1 MSGGKSNYQCKECG
15 FKSTKWMGKC
25 SNCGSWNSLEEVV
38 DKEKK
43 ERNDLS
49 EKTVT
54 PRPITRIHSKGRTR
68 LSSKISELDRVL
80 GGGIVAGSVTLLGG
94 APGIGK
100 STLILQVA
108 SLFSSNYGRVLYISG
123 EESARQLKL
132 RGERLNILTED
143 LLILA
148 ETEFVTIKEHL
159 EKYIEKQE
167 YQLIIIDSIQTIYDS
182 RLDSSPGS
190 VNQIKEISNQL
201 IAIAKKTEI
210 PVFLIGHVT
219 KEGELAGPKVL
230 EHLVDTV
237 LRIEGD
243 RNYTYRILRSVKN
256 RYGSTNEIGV
266 FAMNSEGMK
275 VVKNPS
281 RIFLQ
286 QKKRDISGSVIAPII
301 EGSRTIL
308 VEVQA
313 LVSSATFSTPQRITT
328 GVSKKRVS
336 ILLAVLEK
344 KAGFSFQERD
354 VHINI
359 IGGLKVKEP
368 ALDLAIITAI
378 ISSHRDYSLSS
389 GLAVIG
395 EVGLAGEIRA
405 IGQLEKRIKELKKMG
420 FNRVVIP
427 DNEEQENFSEST
439 EIRFKRVNN
448 IKDVIN
454 YIFK

>member
-1 MSGGKSNYQCKECG
+1 MSGEKSNYQCKECG

-38 DKEKK
+38 EKEKK
-43 ERNDLS
+43 DKNHRL
-49 EKTVT
+49 KKVVT
-54 PRPITRIHSKGRTR
+54 PSPITRIQSKGRTR
-68 LSSKISELDRVL
+68 FSSKIGELDRVL
-80 GGGIVAGSVTLLGG
+80 GGGVVAGSVTLLGG

-108 SLFSSNYGRVLYISG
+108 SLFSNYGKVLYISG
-123 EESARQLKL
+123 EESLRQLKL

-148 ETEFVTIKEHL
+148 ETEFVSIKGNL
-159 EKYIEKQE
+159 KKNMEKQN
-167 YQLIIIDSIQTIYDS
+167 YKLIIIDSIQTIYDS

-190 VNQIKEISNQL
+190 VNQIKEITNQL
-201 IAIAKKTEI
+201 ISIAKKTET
-210 PVFLIGHVT
+210 PVILIGHVT

-243 RNYTYRILRSVKN
+243 RNYTYRILRSIKN

-266 FAMNSEGMK
+266 FEMNSEGMK
-275 VVKNPS
+275 AVKNPS
-281 RIFLQ
+281 RVFLQ
-286 QKKRDISGSVIAPII
+286 KKNQDISGSVIAPII

-344 KAGFSFQERD
+344 KAGFSFQKRD

-368 ALDLAIITAI
+368 ALDLAIVTAI

-389 GLAVIG
+389 RLAVIG

-405 IGQLEKRIKELKKMG
+405 VGQLNKRIKELKKMG
-420 FNRVVIP
+420 FKRAIIP
-427 DNEEQENFSEST
+427 ENNTSKNISRESK
-439 EIRFKRVNN
+439 IKLKGVKN

-454 YIFK
+454 DIFK